1 MWGLFVGLIIGA
13 LQVIALNK
21 LGRMILGENISSK
34 LIGAALLLVKI
45 ALIVFI
51 LYLMA
56 SVSLTHLLWTMG
68 GMLLGMTV
76 TLVIVLKRREA
87 QKSATGSSTDGKDN
101 SNG

>member
-1 MWGLFVGLIIGA
+1 MWGLFIGLTIGA

-34 LIGAALLLVKI
+34 LIGALLLLAKI

-76 TLVIVLKRREA
+76 TLVIVLKRRES